1 MDSYHTGA
9 PSAAVAHTPPVK
21 TNMRGKIFKVCG
33 SCGTMAKSNRSFSCH
48 TCKAPFPPSTKK
60 RASKKRASKKRTVK
74 KRRRQPWVEYKGRQ
88 NSAAPSKRAKHV
100 DVHFLDE
107 LMVAHF
113 LDELTNAHFLDE
125 LMADCSSDARSP
137 DAEDTNAEPGEL
149 RNPPFS
155 WTMDDDELFAEFCR
169 DQSSPFA

>member
-60 RASKKRASKKRTVK
+60 RASKKRASKKRASK
-74 KRRRQPWVEYKGRQ
+74 KRKAGVMAG
-88 NSAAPSKRAKHV
+88 AAASGGGLGAAASKRVKSV
-100 DVHFLDE
+100 Y
-107 LMVAHF
+107 
-113 LDELTNAHFLDE
+113 FLDE
-125 LMADCSSDARSP
+125 LMADWSSTDDSANDLAP
-137 DAEDTNAEPGEL
+137 DASTTNAEPNEL
-149 RNPPFS
+149 CNPPLP
-155 WTMDDDELFAEFCR
+155 WTMDDDELFAEFYR
-169 DQSSPFA
+169 DESPPVLV